1 MLVMSP
7 MADSPV
13 NSMRAPVGPRL
24 LLGTGPALGERR
36 HHVVREE
43 PHGRAGEGRRKVA
56 DAVAGA
62 EDVVAGELLLRFE
75 LADDRVG
82 AADEGQTV
90 VDPEV
95 VGLRAF
101 LKHSPQLPPL
111 RRRSLQR
118 ITLGRPKADPPPGAA

>member
-1 MLVMSP
+1 MQSV
-7 MADSPV
+7 A
-13 NSMRAPVGPRL
+13 RYL
-24 LLGTGPALGERR
+24 LRTDPASGERWY
-36 HHVVREE
+36 HVVREE
-43 PHGRAGEGRRKVA
+43 LHGLAGEDRRKVA

-62 EDVVAGELLLRFE
+62 EDVVASELLLRFE

-82 AADEGQTV
+82 AADEGQTI

-101 LKHSPQLPPL
+101 LKHPPQLPPL

-118 ITLGRPKADPPPGAA
+118 LTLGRPKADPRPGNEIATLDEAHQ